1 MNPTLIRA
9 LYHLASDWHSGQWSR
24 GYRLL
29 CGVYRYA
36 QRHGIDV
43 QRTTRASRRLYRH
56 LESRYST
63 KL

>member
-29 CGVYRYA
+29 CRTYNYA
-36 QRHGIDV
+36 RKHGIDV
-43 QRTTRASRRLYRH
+43 QRMTRAARRLYRL
-56 LESRYST
+56 LEARYAH